1 MPRPSLHPAVPALL
15 VLFLLA
21 PTARSSAQT
30 PRRVAPPAPSAAQAF
45 ARAEALLE
53 DPSAPAGDLPVA
65 VRMAYDPVD
74 PYRVHLEAQV
84 DLGATAAEPPL
95 AGPIRITLLAATLEG
110 DLVSAQKTVE
120 DPGAQ
125 SALTGA
131 DAWAYRDVL
140 DVSDELHAAVA
151 VVEDLG
157 SGRWGAGS
165 ARLATLPWS
174 DRSDSAEP
182 ADRTLA
188 VHDALAPP
196 PSPGEE
202 PGRIAAAPTPP
213 TPTAAPD
220 AEPRVPAG
228 LPSDWSLPPRPAPG
242 ARPGGSAPAGARVIA
257 VLPPRD
263 RPATGR
269 TRFET
274 LITTGAVERVEFFL
288 DGELAGEDDR
298 PPFNATLDLG
308 PEPRPHTVRAV
319 AYGRGGGVLGEHTLE
334 VNSASATPF
343 AVTITALDAGADGT
357 EVEAAVSLP
366 VDGTLARVE
375 VYRNEELVARLAEPP
390 YRARIPAEPG
400 AEPDPADFVRI
411 VAYLADGTQAEDVR
425 FLSGEVAG
433 ERVEVNLV
441 EIFAVVTGEDGEP
454 VEGLGPDDFEIRL
467 GRETMPIERFQRA
480 DDVPLTLALAVDT
493 SESMWPLMIDTRQAA
508 ARFLVNT
515 LIPDDEALLVAF
527 SNRPRLIAP
536 ASGDVQALLRS
547 FASLQAGGATALYDS
562 IVFSLVQLEEASGG
576 GGRSPD
582 RSRGRRAV
590 VLLTDGQDY
599 GSRFRPRRVIGDAR
613 AQGTPVYVISMAGL
627 YNERGSVRKP
637 DLEAIA
643 ENTGGRTYYIGD
655 ASELPGA
662 YAQIN
667 RELRTQY
674 ILAFGTERP
683 LTERELGSIRLR
695 VKRPGLE
702 VRTAVEPSR

>member
-1 MPRPSLHPAVPALL
+1 MPKSSPLSVLLIALFLVPA
-15 VLFLLA
+15 A
-21 PTARSSAQT
+21 ASSAQT

-45 ARAEALLE
+45 ARAEALIE
-53 DPSAPAGDLPVA
+53 DPSAPSGDLPVA
-65 VRMAYDPVD
+65 VRMAYDPTD
-74 PYRVHLEAQV
+74 PYRVHLETTV
-84 DLGATAAEPPL
+84 DLAGDATL

-110 DLVSAQKTVE
+110 DLVSAQKTVD
-120 DPGAQ
+120 DPGAR
-125 SALTGA
+125 APLAGA

-140 DVSDELHAAVA
+140 DVTDELHAAVA

-157 SGRWGAGS
+157 TGRWGAGS
-165 ARLATLPWS
+165 ARLATIPWT
-174 DRSDSAEP
+174 AP
-182 ADRTLA
+182 ADRTVA

-196 PSPGEE
+196 AGEAPGAAAGRVADSPT
-202 PGRIAAAPTPP
+202 AAPTP
-213 TPTAAPD
+213 APG

-228 LPSDWSLPPRPAPG
+228 QPSDWSLPGRPAPG
-242 ARPGGSAPAGARVIA
+242 TRPGGSAPAGARMIA

-274 LITTGAVERVEFFL
+274 LITSGAVERVEFFL

-298 PPFNATLDLG
+298 APFNTTLDLG
-308 PEPRPHTVRAV
+308 RDPQPHTVRAV
-319 AYGRGGGVLGEHTLE
+319 AYDRSGVVLGDHTLE

-343 AVTITALDAGADGT
+343 AVAITGFDVGSEGT
-357 EVEAAVSLP
+357 EVEASVSLP
-366 VDGTLARVE
+366 PGGSLARVE

-390 YRARIPAEPG
+390 YRARIPPG
-400 AEPDPADFVRI
+400 AEPGPTDFVRV
-411 VAYLADGTQAEDVR
+411 VAYLADGAQAEDVR

-441 EIFAVVTGEDGEP
+441 EIFAVVTGEGGDP
-454 VEGLGPDDFEIRL
+454 VEGLGPEDFEIRL

-515 LIPDDEALLVAF
+515 LIPGDEALLVAF
-527 SNRPRLIAP
+527 SNRPRLVAP

-562 IVFSLVQLEEASGG
+562 MVFCLVQLEETSGG
-576 GGRSPD
+576 GRGSD
-582 RSRGRRAV
+582 RSRSRRAV

-599 GSRFRPRRVIGDAR
+599 GSRFRPRRVIDDAR

-627 YNERGSVRKP
+627 YNERGSVRRP

-655 ASELPGA
+655 VAELAGA